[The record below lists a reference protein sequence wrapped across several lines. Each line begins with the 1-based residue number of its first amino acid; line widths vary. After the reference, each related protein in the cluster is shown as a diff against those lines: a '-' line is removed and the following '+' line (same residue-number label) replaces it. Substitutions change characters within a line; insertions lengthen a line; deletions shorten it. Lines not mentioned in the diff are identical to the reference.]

1 MKLLHHAAKKDWEDV
16 DKAPAA
22 QQSTVCWAR
31 FKEKQSSEQSLKGVH
46 PIVFVSNIFPISCQF
61 SIDPCNSSLVQ
72 LYHMT

>member
-31 FKEKQSSEQSLKGVH
+31 FKKNQSSEQSLKGVY
-46 PIVFVSNIFPISCQF
+46 PIVFASIIFPISCQF
-61 SIDPCNSSLVQ
+61 SIDSEM
-72 LYHMT
+72 YT

>member
-31 FKEKQSSEQSLKGVH
+31 FKKKSKFRAKTTIGVQNHQSLEILKKDAV
-46 PIVFVSNIFPISCQF
+46 ISY
-61 SIDPCNSSLVQ
+61 V
-72 LYHMT
+72 

>member
-31 FKEKQSSEQSLKGVH
+31 FKKNQSSEQSLKGDH
-46 PIVFVSNIFPISCQF
+46 PIVFILNIFLISCQF
-61 SIDPCNSSLVQ
+61 SIDSEM
-72 LYHMT
+72 HT